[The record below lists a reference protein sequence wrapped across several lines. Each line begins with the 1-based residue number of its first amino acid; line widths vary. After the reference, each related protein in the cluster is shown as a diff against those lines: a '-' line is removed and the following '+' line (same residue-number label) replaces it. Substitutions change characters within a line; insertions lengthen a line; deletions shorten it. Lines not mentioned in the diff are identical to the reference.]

1 MTYGTRYLKGTRI
14 LNTRAPNPHSA
25 TYTAI
30 FEISKIAKWASATL
44 TTKYKPQDDPIKL
57 SSTKSLAF
65 HRTFVKKYLTN
76 IYIACTMGKFFCK
89 FFTSVNL

>member
-30 FEISKIAKWASATL
+30 FEISKIAKWASAML

-57 SSTKSLAF
+57 PMPMFLPLNVILSSSHHIPMPRFL
-65 HRTFVKKYLTN
+65 HL
-76 IYIACTMGKFFCK
+76 
-89 FFTSVNL
+89 